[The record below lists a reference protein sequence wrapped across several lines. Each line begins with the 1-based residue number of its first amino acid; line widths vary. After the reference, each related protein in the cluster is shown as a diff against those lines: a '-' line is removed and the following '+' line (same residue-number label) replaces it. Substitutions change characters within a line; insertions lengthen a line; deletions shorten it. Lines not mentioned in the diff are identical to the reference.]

1 MGAMSASIRPVLP
14 ADSISDITALLH
26 RAYEDL
32 ARQGFRFWAGHQ
44 DDDATRTRFSE
55 GHGYVAVRDGRI
67 VGTITLKRK
76 ELTKGSPWYDR
87 PDVASF
93 GQFGVEPELQGN
105 GIGGA
110 LLLAAERRAVED
122 GVAELALD
130 TAEGATRL
138 IEMYSKRQYRF
149 IEHVDWRPQT
159 NYRSV
164 ILSKTL
170 RR

>member
-1 MGAMSASIRPVLP
+1 MPVSIRPLRP
-14 ADSISDITALLH
+14 DDPIADITDLLH
-26 RAYEDL
+26 RAYAAL
-32 ARQGFRFWAGHQ
+32 ATQGFRFWASHQ
-44 DDDATRTRFSE
+44 DEAATRKRFSE
-55 GHGYVAVRDGRI
+55 GHGYVAERDGKV
-67 VGTITLKRK
+67 VGTITLKTK
-76 ELTKGSPWYDR
+76 ESTKGSPWYDR

-93 GQFGVEPELQGN
+93 GQFGVEPALQGN
-105 GIGGA
+105 GIGGE
-110 LLLAAERRAVED
+110 LLRTVEQRAIRE

-138 IEMYSKRQYRF
+138 IDLYSKRGYRF
-149 IEHVDWRPQT
+149 IEYVDWRPDT